1 MPCALFVRSGMQTR
15 LVRSLVD
22 IDGAI
27 SHEFG
32 QQIRNIGREFTGWKH
47 FGFGAQRSWRV
58 GIK

>member
-1 MPCALFVRSGMQTR
+1 MQTR
-15 LVRSLVD
+15 LVRSLVE